1 MPFVRLLA
9 TALMC
14 ATVTTPVFADV
25 TLRMRMTETGAGGLD
40 RVSDVTEYR
49 KGLKARTDKSG
60 PQTTSGSTIEDL
72 ETGRSLML
80 WHAGKVADVFDL
92 AELQAARRKEDVAD
106 VKHSIV
112 RTAESR
118 QIAGETCTVHTF
130 TALTRTVIRHES
142 VALRMEGSAC
152 LVPGGPGQ
160 PDFTSYARAAAK
172 IGGGPDLM
180 SELHQL
186 GVPFFVEVTM
196 SLGGSGPADVLRPF
210 ATQRIEVTS
219 VSTAPIPDSVF
230 EVPADYTARKK

>member
-1 MPFVRLLA
+1 MPFVRFLA
-9 TALMC
+9 SALMWTTV
-14 ATVTTPVFADV
+14 ATPMFADV

-49 KGLKARTDKSG
+49 KGLKVRTDMSG
-60 PQTTSGSTIEDL
+60 PQTTSGSMIMDL

-92 AELQAARRKEDVAD
+92 AQLRAAQPNEDAD

-112 RTAESR
+112 RTVESR

-130 TALTRTVIRHES
+130 TALTRTIMRQES
-142 VALRMEGSAC
+142 VAFRMEGSAC
-152 LVPGGPGQ
+152 LVPNGPGQ

-172 IGGGPDLM
+172 IGRGPDLM
-180 SELHQL
+180 SELHHL
-186 GVPFFVEVTM
+186 GVPYFFEVTM
-196 SLGGSGPADVLRPF
+196 SLGGSGPTDVLRPF
-210 ATQRIEVTS
+210 TTQRMELTS
-219 VSTAPIPDSVF
+219 ISTAPIPDSVF